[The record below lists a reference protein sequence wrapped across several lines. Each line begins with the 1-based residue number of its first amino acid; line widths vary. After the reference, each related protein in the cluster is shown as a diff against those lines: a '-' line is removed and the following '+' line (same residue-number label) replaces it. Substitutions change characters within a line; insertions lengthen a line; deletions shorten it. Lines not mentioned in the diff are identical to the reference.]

1 MNQAKAKF
9 LGNVQD
15 AGEYQKRMNTFNQI
29 NDSRIFQE
37 STPEEVRKLK
47 ASMSPDEQRRMGE
60 KIKLA
65 KSLGLL

>member
-1 MNQAKAKF
+1 MN
-9 LGNVQD
+9 V
-15 AGEYQKRMNTFNQI
+15 FNQI

-37 STPEEVRKLK
+37 SNPEEVKKLK

-65 KSLGLL
+65 KSLGLI